1 MPSLF
6 KKSLFSILGL
16 LIGVYL
22 FSIPLSAHN
31 IDRLHEHIGN
41 NTYRNTPRPVQI
53 RFTAP
58 RIAGGPLKVITRF
71 QANSKDHTLLGAQHS
86 WAGTS
91 NEHNYFDIKA
101 YSDNGERMLLSKT
114 AKKQWRVN
122 SHIGQWIEIHYSIAP
137 NKNAKNSNTQYRA
150 ILNKDLFH
158 AIGQLFL
165 VLPDDKMTDLLNV
178 NVQWQ
183 DFEAI
188 NWQTVQAVA
197 GNSQQDKYEI
207 LSKSALLSSVFMAG
221 DIQLHQTLTPY
232 GVIKIA
238 MQKNNW
244 HFKGEEFASLARQI
258 VQSEREFFGVEINPE
273 AEPFLISLV
282 EVEKDLN
289 GISIG
294 GTSLHNSFAMFASP
308 SAKLMQT
315 DFSEPNTT
323 IGFVLAHEMMH
334 QWIGHGVK
342 TSEKPEALG
351 YWFTE
356 GFTDYFSLQ
365 VLYKR
370 QLITLDNYV
379 EMMNSFLRNY
389 WLNPK
394 RNISNQNIASGF
406 WTNKNIERLPYQRGF
421 LIAML
426 SDQKMR
432 LVNDSRLRDMLQKML
447 DHSDGVANHTAVSN
461 RSLLFNIQNRVGEA
475 LGKHL
480 KNVVYNGKTINLK
493 DQVLSPCL
501 KFVNTPM
508 GDYDPGFDLDK
519 SELKKRISGLNQK
532 SDAYKAG
539 LRNGQELAGW
549 NISGN
554 PAIKASVSIY
564 VDKLGSV
571 KTFEF
576 YPVSDTTLV
585 PQANIMNRE
594 TCSAIL

>member
-1 MPSLF
+1 MLNLLKIHF
-6 KKSLFSILGL
+6 LIIFSISVSL
-16 LIGVYL
+16 L
-22 FSIPLSAHN
+22 FMSIPISAHN
-31 IDRLHEHIGN
+31 IDRLHEHTGN
-41 NTYRNTPRPVQI
+41 NTYRHTPRPVQI

-58 RIAGGPLKVITRF
+58 RLAGGSIKVITRF
-71 QANSKDHTLLGAQHS
+71 QANANDHTVLSAQRS

-91 NEHNYFDIKA
+91 NNLGYNNIKA
-101 YSDNGERMLLSKT
+101 YSDSGEQMLLSKT
-114 AKKQWRVN
+114 AKQQWRVN
-122 SHIGQWIEIHYSIAP
+122 SHPGQWIEIQYNIPP
-137 NKNAKNSNTQYRA
+137 NNNAKNSNTQYRA

-183 DFEAI
+183 EFEAI

-197 GNSQQDKYEI
+197 GNSHLDKYEI
-207 LSKSALLSSVFMAG
+207 VSKSALLSSVFMAG

-244 HFKGEEFASLARQI
+244 HFKAEDFASLGRQI
-258 VQSEREFFGVEINPE
+258 VQSEREFFGVEINPD

-282 EVEKDLN
+282 EVDKDLN

-365 VLYKR
+365 VLYRR

-394 RNISNQNIASGF
+394 RNISNQVIASGF
-406 WTNKNIERLPYQRGF
+406 WTNKNIERMPYQRGF

-426 SDQKMR
+426 SDQRMR
-432 LVNDSRLRDMLQKML
+432 LVSDLRLRDMLQKML
-447 DHSDGVANHTAVSN
+447 DHSDGIANHTAVSN
-461 RSLLFNIQNRVGEA
+461 RSLLFNIQNRVGEE
-475 LGKHL
+475 LGKHI
-480 KNVVYNGKTINLK
+480 KNVVYNGSTVNLQ
-493 DQVLSPCL
+493 DQIFSPCL
-501 KFVNTPM
+501 KFVKTPM
-508 GDYDPGFDLDK
+508 GDYDPGFDLDT
-519 SELKKRISGLNQK
+519 SEHKKQITGLKQN

-549 NISGN
+549 DISGN
-554 PAIKASVSIY
+554 SAIKASVSIY
-564 VDKLGSV
+564 KDKLGGV

-576 YPVSDTTLV
+576 FPISDTTLV
-585 PQANIMNRE
+585 PQASIMSRE